1 MADIACPIDPG
12 VKEKEQEKLDKY
24 NNMKYEIE
32 VLWDCNNVQVM
43 PPLTGVLQT
52 VSKDFEEFVEHLAV
66 DFNFSALQK
75 ECSLGTARIL
85 RRVLDTLGWMMQL
98 AIQLKTSY
106 KLNIQD

>member
-1 MADIACPIDPG
+1 MRLKALG
-12 VKEKEQEKLDKY
+12 
-24 NNMKYEIE
+24 
-32 VLWDCNNVQVM
+32 
-43 PPLTGVLQT
+43 LQQCSGNT
-52 VSKDFEEFVEHLAV
+52 TSHWSITDSKDFEEFVEHLAV

-75 ECSLGTARIL
+75 ACSFGTARIL